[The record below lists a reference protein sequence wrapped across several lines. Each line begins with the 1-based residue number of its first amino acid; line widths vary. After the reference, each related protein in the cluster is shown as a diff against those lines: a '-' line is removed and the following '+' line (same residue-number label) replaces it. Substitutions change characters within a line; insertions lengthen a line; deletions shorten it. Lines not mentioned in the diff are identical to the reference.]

1 MFYSYIFYFNWEQA
15 LIFVKCIFRIYGNDY
30 IIFLLRCINIQ
41 FRLMEPI
48 ILNHPCIAEINLL
61 NTQVMYIEF
70 CVLYGFII
78 DNIDSV
84 FISIIGHSFVKFLSD
99 IGTNVIFTSQ
109 KILERFSLM
118 YWNSLNSIEPIWLFK
133 GLVDFPCKII

>member
-1 MFYSYIFYFNWEQA
+1 M
-15 LIFVKCIFRIYGNDY
+15 IFVKCIFRVYGNDH

-61 NTQVMYIEF
+61 NTKVTYIEF

-78 DNIDSV
+78 DNIASV

-99 IGTNVIFTSQ
+99 IGTNVIFTS
-109 KILERFSLM
+109 
-118 YWNSLNSIEPIWLFK
+118 
-133 GLVDFPCKII
+133 